1 MTTPPAVLAL
11 SGWGYAELRLYGV
24 LRSSLGAGRLRG
36 VRFLGRP
43 CAKGHEHHDRDAP
56 VRSASL
62 VANPAR
68 VHFQVSPPQPLP
80 LLPLRFVSQHVA
92 GHAPYTDRGP
102 RVGSQIVAPAR
113 VAVLAPVRSDERDP
127 LAVGY
132 PQYR

>member
-1 MTTPPAVLAL
+1 MPLLTNFAL
-11 SGWGYAELRLYGV
+11 TEFYEVRWVPDGYVVWA
-24 LRSSLGAGRLRG
+24 
-36 VRFLGRP
+36 
-43 CAKGHEHHDRDAP
+43 
-56 VRSASL
+56 SASL

-92 GHAPYTDRGP
+92 AHAPYTDRGP
-102 RVGSQIVAPAR
+102 RVGSKIVAPAR